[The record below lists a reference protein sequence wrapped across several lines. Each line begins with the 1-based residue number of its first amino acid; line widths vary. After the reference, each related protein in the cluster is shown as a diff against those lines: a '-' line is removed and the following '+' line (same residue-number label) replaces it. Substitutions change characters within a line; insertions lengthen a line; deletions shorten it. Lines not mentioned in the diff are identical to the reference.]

1 MLSIEE
7 LEKIGIHDVST
18 KFKKR
23 LIYIDGIGVEKIIP
37 EYYDISDIYKM
48 IFELGL
54 EKGVEQGKEKKIKEF
69 KELLNID

>member
-23 LIYIDGIGVEKIIP
+23 LFYIDGIGVEKIIP
-37 EYYDISDIYKM
+37 EYYDISDIYKI

-54 EKGVEQGKEKKIKEF
+54 EKGIEQGKEKKIKEF

>member
-7 LEKIGIHDVST
+7 LEKIGIHDIST

-23 LIYIDGIGVEKIIP
+23 LFYIDGIDEAKVIP
-37 EYYDISDIYKM
+37 DYYDISDIYKM

-54 EKGVEQGKEKKIKEF
+54 EKGIEKGKEKKIQEF

>member
-1 MLSIEE
+1 MLSIED

-18 KFKKR
+18 KFKTR
-23 LIYIDGIGVEKIIP
+23 LFYIDGIGVEKIIP

-54 EKGVEQGKEKKIKEF
+54 EKGIEQGKEKKIKEF

>member
-23 LIYIDGIGVEKIIP
+23 LFYIDGIGVEKIIP

>member
-23 LIYIDGIGVEKIIP
+23 LFYIDGIGVEKIIP

-54 EKGVEQGKEKKIKEF
+54 EKGIEQGKEKKIKEF